1 MKKRKKSKDESCITS
16 LFKTALFIGI
26 FLWGMICMSR
36 TVNYKSWAVLIIIGV
51 SFLLVKLFKND
62 DYVGEH
68 TMYCSALLGAA
79 VFASNFYFPTSIQQR
94 EAVIQRIYIDK
105 NVGRHSVS
113 KLTHYVLYFTDNGQK
128 NDIYGGLA
136 KYKYHEGDTVSV
148 TYQHGWIGW
157 DVVADIKK

>member
-68 TMYCSALLGAA
+68 TMYCSFGCSRLCLQ
-79 VFASNFYFPTSIQQR
+79 FLFSYFHTTTR
-94 EAVIQRIYIDK
+94 
-105 NVGRHSVS
+105 GCH
-113 KLTHYVLYFTDNGQK
+113 TTD
-128 NDIYGGLA
+128 L
-136 KYKYHEGDTVSV
+136 HR
-148 TYQHGWIGW
+148 
-157 DVVADIKK
+157 